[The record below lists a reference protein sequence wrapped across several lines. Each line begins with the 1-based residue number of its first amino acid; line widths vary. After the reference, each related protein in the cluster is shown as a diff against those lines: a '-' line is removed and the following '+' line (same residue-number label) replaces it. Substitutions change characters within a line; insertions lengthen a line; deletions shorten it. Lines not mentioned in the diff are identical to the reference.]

1 MSEEVLKTEIAR
13 EEGYL
18 YYCKSNPLIICKTKM
33 VRGRKKKEENNA
45 Q

>member
-1 MSEEVLKTEIAR
+1 MTENVLETEIAR

-18 YYCKSNPLIICKTKM
+18 YFCKGNPLIICRTKM